1 MNDYLFNFVSPV
13 YLCMLAA
20 LTYLA
25 LLWHAQW
32 KTTPVTADL
41 NGHTAN
47 QLKGF
52 FILTVVLHHICQR
65 TVEPGLFIAYKNL
78 GFLSVAVF
86 FYLSGYGLMRAAQK
100 NSTYLH
106 GFLTKRLARVYVPFV
121 VANAVLVFLAP
132 DTQTFSMGHYLLD
145 VSGLHLF
152 DTTQW
157 FILVILYF
165 YLLFFIAMKAGI
177 AMKNDISRLIVL
189 YAGTLGYI
197 VFCKLLHVGI
207 WWYNTCLLFPL
218 GITAA
223 IYLNSVTRILQA
235 LPYWLI
241 TGAVCLGAYASYN
254 LSLQEITGTGF
265 LAPILFTASVI
276 LLLSRI
282 GIQSK
287 AMGVVG
293 AISLEIYI
301 LHMKLMHVF
310 HQFIQHETS
319 YSSAWLVLY
328 FAVLIGAAWLF
339 SQFNQ
344 WLMQCLHNRPATTPA
359 IKSR

>member
-1 MNDYLFNFVSPV
+1 MNDYLFNFESPL
-13 YLCMLAA
+13 YLCILAA

-25 LLWHAQW
+25 LLWHARW
-32 KTTPVTADL
+32 KNTPATGDL

-65 TVEPGLFIAYKNL
+65 TVEPGLFISYKNL

-100 NSTYLH
+100 NSDYLR

-132 DTQTFSMGHYLLD
+132 DTQTFSIGHYLLD
-145 VSGLHLF
+145 VSGIHLF

-177 AMKNDISRLIVL
+177 AMKSDRYRLITL
-189 YAGTLGYI
+189 YGGTLGYI
-197 VFCKLLHVGI
+197 VFCKLLHLGI

-223 IYLNSVTRILQA
+223 IYLNPITRFLQA
-235 LPYWLI
+235 MPYWI
-241 TGAVCLGAYASYN
+241 MTGVVCLAAYASYS
-254 LSLQEITGTGF
+254 LSLKEVMGTGF
-265 LAPILFTASVI
+265 LAPVLFTASVI

-282 GIQSK
+282 GIQSVL
-287 AMGVVG
+287 MGFIG

-310 HQFIQHETS
+310 HQFLQQETS
-319 YSSAWLVLY
+319 CSSAWLVLY
-328 FAVLIGAAWLF
+328 FAILLGAAWLF

-344 WLMQCLHNRPATTPA
+344 WLMQCLHTRPSRQPVS
-359 IKSR
+359 KSR